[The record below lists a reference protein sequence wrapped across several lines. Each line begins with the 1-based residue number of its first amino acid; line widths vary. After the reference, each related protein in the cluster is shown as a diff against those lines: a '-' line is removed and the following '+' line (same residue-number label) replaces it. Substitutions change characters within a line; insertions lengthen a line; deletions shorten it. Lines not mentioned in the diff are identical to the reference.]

1 MVRVKRGVAAH
12 ARHRRVL
19 KQTKG
24 FYGTRNR
31 LFRRANEALMKS
43 LQYAYR
49 DRKNRKRT
57 FRALW
62 IQRLNAAAREHG
74 LTYSR
79 LIDGM
84 AKAGIEV
91 DRKVLSDIAIHEPEA
106 FAAIVGQARAA
117 LPAELQQA
125 A

>member
-49 DRKNRKRT
+49 DRKTRKRD
-57 FRALW
+57 FRRLW
-62 IQRLNAAAREHG
+62 IIRINAASRLNG
-74 LTYSR
+74 LPYNQFIRGLS
-79 LIDGM
+79 L
-84 AKAGIEV
+84 AGVAV
-91 DRKVLSDIAIHEPEA
+91 DRKMLADLAVRDEA
-106 FAAIVGQARAA
+106 AFTEVVNVAKQRLVA
-117 LPAELQQA
+117 
-125 A
+125 